1 MIACLGSLWDNAR
14 LWRRLAAVL
23 AVLASALFVAALV
36 ARPAPDFSALRVV
49 AVVTDAAQRPAWAI
63 RLAPAA
69 HQIAADAWHPQPAPA
84 GRAYQLWLTGAGKA
98 PPRPLGLLPQAG
110 RKVIP
115 VSPENARLMA
125 GAGEMLVTLE
135 PAGGSPRQGPT
146 GPVEFRGAFND
157 S

>member
-1 MIACLGSLWDNAR
+1 MIPALAARWDNAR

-23 AVLASALFVAALV
+23 AVLVSALFVAALV

-49 AVVTDAAQRPAWAI
+49 AVVMDAAQRPAWAI

-84 GRAYQLWLTGAGKA
+84 GRAYQLWLAGAGKA
-98 PPRPLGLLPQAG
+98 PHPLGLLPQAG

-115 VSPENARLMA
+115 VTPENARLMA
-125 GAGEMLVTLE
+125 GAGELLVTLE
-135 PAGGSPRQGPT
+135 PVGGSPRQGPT